1 MANEKEVKV
10 ELTEAQKAKIKAGTG
25 NATGEPKVE
34 SVGQSA
40 SETSSRLN
48 ETGMRDD
55 AMRAAEVGEAG
66 FRAAEVGEAGLRGAD
81 IGEQGM
87 RTIDEQGL
95 RGSGDEDI

>member
-34 SVGQSA
+34 SVGHST
-40 SETSSRLN
+40 SEVSSRLN
-48 ETGMRDD
+48 EAGMRDNS
-55 AMRAAEVGEAG
+55 MRGAEVGEAG